1 MWVLLSDLQRK
12 DIININNGKRVGRII
27 DAEIDESNGHL
38 KKLIIEPNRYFR
50 SVFNEGKDLRIK
62 YEQIKKMG
70 EDVILIDLT

>member
-1 MWVLLSDLQRK
+1 MLLSDLQRK

-27 DAEIDESNGHL
+27 DAEIDEMNGNL

-50 SVFNEGKDLRIK
+50 SVFNEGKDLKIK

-70 EDVILIDLT
+70 EDVILIDLS